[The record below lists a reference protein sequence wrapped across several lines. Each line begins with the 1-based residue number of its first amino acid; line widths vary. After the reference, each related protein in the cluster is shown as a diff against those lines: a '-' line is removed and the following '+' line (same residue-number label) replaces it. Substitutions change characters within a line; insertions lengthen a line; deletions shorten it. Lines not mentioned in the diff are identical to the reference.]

1 MRTVLKIIAANTY
14 RPLLV
19 RYLSKPR
26 TYRYKDIDLIIPPQV
41 FHPGFFFS
49 TKFLLRYVSRL
60 PLFGK
65 TFLELGAGSG
75 LISIFAARKG
85 AIVTAT
91 DISEIAVEYL
101 HRNSQR
107 NNVKLKIVHSD
118 LFSSMPSEKFDFIA
132 INPPYYKKQP
142 LTDKD
147 HAWFCGENGEYFS
160 NLFSTLAGYTH
171 AGSVVLATLCEGC
184 DIEMVRKIAASN
196 QLRLVCL
203 RQQQNLLEKD
213 YIFQIEPVQ

>member
-1 MRTVLKIIAANTY
+1 
-14 RPLLV
+14 
-19 RYLSKPR
+19 
-26 TYRYKDIDLIIPPQV
+26 
-41 FHPGFFFS
+41 
-49 TKFLLRYVSRL
+49 
-60 PLFGK
+60 
-65 TFLELGAGSG
+65 
-75 LISIFAARKG
+75 
-85 AIVTAT
+85 
-91 DISEIAVEYL
+91 
-101 HRNSQR
+101 
-107 NNVKLKIVHSD
+107 
-118 LFSSMPSEKFDFIA
+118 MPSEKFDFIA